1 METLVTV
8 HSWTRWLVLLALVAG
23 IVFGLVRYLSKT
35 EWDPSFFQL
44 AVMVVDIQVAIG
56 IVIWIFDNGWSE
68 TFFFKVLHPV
78 FMLLALGIAHMGFA
92 IAKKR
97 NQARSWLI
105 VAGSF
110 LASLVLIMGAIP
122 WDRL

>member
-8 HSWTRWLVLLALVAG
+8 HSWTRWLVLVALVGGAAFA
-23 IVFGLVRYLSKT
+23 VVRYRSKT
-35 EWDPSFFQL
+35 TWEPSVFQL

-56 IVIWIFDNGWSE
+56 IVIWVFDNGWSE
-68 TFFFKVLHPV
+68 TFFFKVLHPA
-78 FMLLALGIAHMGFA
+78 FMLLALGIAHGGFA
-92 IAKKR
+92 VAKKR
-97 NQARSWLI
+97 KDERSWLL

-110 LASLVLIMGAIP
+110 VVSLVLIVGAIP